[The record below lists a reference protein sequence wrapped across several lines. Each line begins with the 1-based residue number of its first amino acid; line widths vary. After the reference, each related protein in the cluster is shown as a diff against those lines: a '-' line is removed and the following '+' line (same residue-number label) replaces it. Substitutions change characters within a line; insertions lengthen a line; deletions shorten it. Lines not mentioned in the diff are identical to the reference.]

1 MICYHLSLCVN
12 SECRKWTLENSL
24 RTLTAL
30 YWIRQISV
38 TIVNHLF
45 TKMHFE
51 FEWTSLKL
59 NRCPLS
65 TLFFYFNLLHF
76 LILNV
81 QLYGYFNQTFG
92 SSKVCQYVMPD
103 FSHFY
108 SPFKIAMIIEK
119 NWSSFESGPKLR
131 AIIIISVNL
140 CKKCTFKSW

>member
-1 MICYHLSLCVN
+1 MDIGKQFKDSDSLILNKTNFCYN
-12 SECRKWTLENSL
+12 SKPS
-24 RTLTAL
+24 
-30 YWIRQISV
+30 
-38 TIVNHLF
+38 LF

-119 NWSSFESGPKLR
+119 N
-131 AIIIISVNL
+131 
-140 CKKCTFKSW
+140 